1 MRLFLVLSLLLFS
14 WTSPTFAADD
24 KSPSLDVLCAH
35 SYSVGS
41 KDIPP
46 ADYVPNVDV
55 EGNPLVPV
63 EVESL
68 QPSFLNNPIIVPI
81 EIELIERFGLDLPVG
96 TDLEPIVGQF
106 EISRDGTTRYNG
118 KVINNTVKQI
128 CDQHRNNKLNQA
140 EQDGHESHVPV
151 LLDMQQDEEKD
162 RIEGQ
167 FPSEFSSPP

>member
-1 MRLFLVLSLLLFS
+1 MRFLIVLLLLFFP
-14 WTSPTFAADD
+14 WTSQIFAADGQN
-24 KSPSLDVLCAH
+24 PSLNVLCAH
-35 SYSVGS
+35 SHSVES

-55 EGNPLVPV
+55 EGKPLVPV

-81 EIELIERFGLDLPVG
+81 EIELIEGFGLDLPVG

-167 FPSEFSSPP
+167 FPSELSSSP